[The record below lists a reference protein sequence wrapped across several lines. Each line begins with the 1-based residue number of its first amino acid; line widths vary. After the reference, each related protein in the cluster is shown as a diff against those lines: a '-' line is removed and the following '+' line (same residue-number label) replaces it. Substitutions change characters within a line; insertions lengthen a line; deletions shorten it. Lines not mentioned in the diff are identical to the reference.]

1 MRTTGPSRPS
11 PAASDSSKNSSPPAA
26 ILIEGAGKRYDGVEA
41 VHPLSL
47 CVEQGEAVALLGP
60 SGSGKTTLLAM
71 IAGEIAPSEGT
82 VHLRGKDLA
91 RLRPGRELAEE
102 VGMVHQQ
109 FDLVPNLSA
118 LHNVLAG
125 RLGSWS
131 LAQSIVSLVWPRER
145 HLGMAALDRVGIA
158 DRARVRAGF
167 LSGGEQQRVAVARV
181 LVQDPAVIIADEP
194 VASLDPARAEEV
206 LRILADVARSAG
218 KTLVA
223 AVHSPALA
231 RAHFRRLVGLR
242 NGAVSFDAPA
252 EHVSD
257 AQLND
262 LYDLEGLRGE

>member
-1 MRTTGPSRPS
+1 MRTTGQSRPS
-11 PAASDSSKNSSPPAA
+11 PAASDSSRNSSPPA

-82 VHLRGKDLA
+82 VQLRGKDLA

-181 LVQDPAVIIADEP
+181 LVQDPAVIVADEP

-206 LRILADVARSAG
+206 LRILADIARSAG
-218 KTLVA
+218 KTLIT
-223 AVHSPALA
+223 AVHSPTLA
-231 RAHFRRLVGLR
+231 RAHFRRLIGLR
-242 NGAVSFDAPA
+242 NGAICFDAPA
-252 EHVSD
+252 ESVT
-257 AQLND
+257 AEQLD
-262 LYDLEGLRGE
+262 HLYDLEGLRGE

>member
-1 MRTTGPSRPS
+1 MKTTGPSRPS
-11 PAASDSSKNSSPPAA
+11 PAALDSSRNSSPPA
-26 ILIEGAGKRYDGVEA
+26 ILIEAAGKRYDGVEA
-41 VHPLSL
+41 VRPLSL

-82 VHLRGKDLA
+82 VCLRGRDLA

-125 RLGSWS
+125 RLGRWS
-131 LAQSIVSLVWPRER
+131 LAESIVSLVWPRER
-145 HLGMAALDRVGIA
+145 HLGVAALDRVGIA

-181 LVQDPAVIIADEP
+181 LVQDPAVIVADEP

-206 LRILADVARSAG
+206 LRILAGAAKSAG
-218 KTLVA
+218 KTLVT

-231 RAHFRRLVGLR
+231 RAHFRRLIGLR
-242 NGAVSFDAPA
+242 NGAVCFDAPA
-252 EHVSD
+252 DRVSE
-257 AQLND
+257 AQLDD
-262 LYDLEGLRGE
+262 LYALEGLRGE